1 MEIEVLREDLVFG
14 TRVAGHAVAGKSAMP
29 ILSGILLRTQDN
41 GLELCATDLERAI
54 RCRIPAQVRSAG
66 SAVLHGQVLGQLVA
80 RLPSEERVSL
90 SSVDGKVRLSCGPS
104 VFELL
109 TLPVDE
115 FPEIPGPEGEPICT
129 VNREALIQA
138 IQQTAFAAVKATE
151 TTRLA
156 LTGVNLVF
164 KEGSL
169 KLAATN
175 GYRLAVRQI
184 PVEGLPEAATYNA
197 LIDAQIMQDLMRVLS
212 GIGEEAVRV
221 HLAEGQAH
229 FSSGPVVFSSR
240 LIQEE
245 FPDFERVIPRDND
258 LGLFLP
264 REEFLATLRRLE
276 ITAAEESGAVTLRA
290 DPATDTLEISSVSRE
305 KGMGSER
312 IRLTKPPSRG
322 IEVAFK
328 AEYLIDALRR
338 MKSDQ
343 VVLWLSAPD
352 RAGLLEPAGDIAP
365 EDQGFLYVCMPVRLL

>member
-1 MEIEVLREDLVFG
+1 
-14 TRVAGHAVAGKSAMP
+14 
-29 ILSGILLRTQDN
+29 
-41 GLELCATDLERAI
+41 
-54 RCRIPAQVRSAG
+54 
-66 SAVLHGQVLGQLVA
+66 
-80 RLPSEERVSL
+80 
-90 SSVDGKVRLSCGPS
+90 
-104 VFELL
+104 
-109 TLPVDE
+109 
-115 FPEIPGPEGEPICT
+115 
-129 VNREALIQA
+129 
-138 IQQTAFAAVKATE
+138 
-151 TTRLA
+151 
-156 LTGVNLVF
+156 
-164 KEGSL
+164 
-169 KLAATN
+169 
-175 GYRLAVRQI
+175 
-184 PVEGLPEAATYNA
+184 
-197 LIDAQIMQDLMRVLS
+197 
-212 GIGEEAVRV
+212 
-221 HLAEGQAH
+221 
-229 FSSGPVVFSSR
+229 VVFSSR

-312 IRLTKPPSRG
+312 IRLVKPPLRG

-338 MKSDQ
+338 MESDQ